1 MKYQVN
7 KVFTPGGMPR
17 FTYVDRSGR
26 DLEQRLGESKNHLCK
41 MVTLTGAT
49 KSGKTVLSNRIFPRL
64 EEDNVWIDGGS
75 VGNEDDFWSQILNEL
90 KGSTESE
97 KTTSQESAQNIDGKI
112 GGKSGIPL
120 LMEGKGEVSTGIG
133 KKQSDSKKSKRSLS
147 PRAAA
152 ILALRAHEI
161 PLIIDDFH
169 YLDRQFQGDVVRAL
183 KPLVFEGIPVIAIA
197 IPHRRYDAIKV
208 EREMTG
214 RLLSIEVPPWSSDE
228 LIEIAN
234 RGFPLLNINVSD
246 HIKKRLAQ
254 ESYGS
259 PHLMQEFCRAL
270 CRNNEVEESLTN
282 EIQISSL
289 DENIFHD
296 VADGTGKII
305 YDRLAKGPRQRK
317 DRMQRKLAKG
327 GEVDI
332 YKVVLFALAEMRP
345 GMDKIE
351 YEKLRSAI
359 RLVLSDN
366 IPQAHEVSRV
376 LDKMSEIASSDE
388 ASTPV
393 IDWEKEEQILH
404 ITDPFFAFYL
414 KWGVF
419 EA

>member
-1 MKYQVN
+1 MKYHVN

-17 FTYVDRSGR
+17 YTYVDRSWR
-26 DLEQRLGESKNHLCK
+26 KLEQRLEESKKHLCK
-41 MVTLTGAT
+41 LITLTGAT
-49 KSGKTVLSNRIFPRL
+49 KSGKTVLVNRIFPRL
-64 EEDNVWIDGGS
+64 EENNIWIDGGS
-75 VGNEDDFWSQILNEL
+75 IGNENDFWSQILNEL
-90 KGSTESE
+90 KGATEFE
-97 KTTSQESAQNIDGKI
+97 ETTSKESIQNTTGKI
-112 GGKSGIPL
+112 GGKAGIPL

-133 KKQSDSKKSKRSLS
+133 GKQSDSEKLKRSLS

-152 ILALRAHEI
+152 ISALREHEI
-161 PLIIDDFH
+161 ALIIDDFH

-228 LIEIAN
+228 LTKIAN
-234 RGFPLLNINVSD
+234 IGFPLLKINVSEEL
-246 HIKKRLAQ
+246 KKRLAK

-259 PHLMQEFCRAL
+259 PHLMQEFCREL
-270 CRNNEVEESLTN
+270 CRIKGIEESLTH
-282 EIQISSL
+282 EVQICSL
-289 DENIFHD
+289 DESIFHD
-296 VADGTGKII
+296 VAEGTGKII

-317 DRMQRKLAKG
+317 DRIQRKLAKG
-327 GEVDI
+327 GKVDI
-332 YKVVLFALAEMRP
+332 YKVVLFALAEMKP

-351 YEKLRSAI
+351 YEKLRTAI
-359 RLVLSDN
+359 KHVLNDN

-419 EA
+419 GA

>member
-1 MKYQVN
+1 MKYHVN

-17 FTYVDRSGR
+17 YTYVDRSGKN
-26 DLEQRLGESKNHLCK
+26 LEQRLEESRKHLCK
-41 MVTLTGAT
+41 LVTLTGAT
-49 KSGKTVLSNRIFPRL
+49 KSGKTVLVNRIFPRL
-64 EEDNVWIDGGS
+64 EENNVWIDGGS
-75 VGNEDDFWSQILNEL
+75 IGNENDFWSQILNEL
-90 KGSTESE
+90 KGATEFE
-97 KTTSQESAQNIDGKI
+97 ETTSKESIQNINGKI
-112 GGKSGIPL
+112 GGKAGIPL

-133 KKQSDSKKSKRSLS
+133 RKQSDSEKLKRSLS

-152 ILALRAHEI
+152 ISALREHEI
-161 PLIIDDFH
+161 ALIIDDFH
-169 YLDRQFQGDVVRAL
+169 YLDRHFQGDVVRAI

-214 RLLSIEVPPWSSDE
+214 RLLSIEVPSWSSHE
-228 LIEIAN
+228 LTEIAN
-234 RGFPLLNINVSD
+234 KGFPLLKINASEKL
-246 HIKKRLAQ
+246 KKRLAK

-270 CRNNEVEESLTN
+270 CRINGIEESLTH
-282 EIQISSL
+282 EVQIRSL
-289 DENIFHD
+289 DESIFHD
-296 VADGTGKII
+296 VAEGTGKII

-317 DRMQRKLAKG
+317 DRIQRKLAKG
-327 GEVDI
+327 GKVDI
-332 YKVVLFALAEMRP
+332 YKVVLFALAEMKP
-345 GMDKIE
+345 GMEKIE
-351 YEKLRSAI
+351 YEKLRTAI
-359 RLVLSDN
+359 KCVLSDN

-419 EA
+419 GA